1 MSEMQ
6 PKTVLVISSEVG
18 VGAVGLSVARP
29 LLFCHGISVI
39 GLPTVYFAARPDLGA
54 TARLDIS
61 AADLG
66 AQLIALE
73 GGGWLEGLAGVMTGY
88 FADERQV
95 KLVAELL
102 HRLRGRQSPPRML
115 VDPVMGDAGSGL
127 YVSEAVAAA
136 IRDELLPLADV
147 ITPNRFEF
155 GWLAGERGAEAARP
169 AGLEALAVLRAG
181 LPVARIVV
189 TSAVIDR
196 EAGRIVTALFQ
207 GETSQSFEEPYYR
220 SVPKGTGD
228 VFAAEVLARLIV
240 GDSLAEA
247 SATAS
252 ALLAR
257 LTKLAA
263 GEVSLTPGQILE
275 AAGLRLS

>member
-1 MSEMQ
+1 MSEE
-6 PKTVLVISSEVG
+6 PLKTVLVISSEVG
-18 VGAVGLSVARP
+18 VGAVGLSVVRP

-61 AADLG
+61 ATDLG
-66 AQLIALE
+66 AQLKALAQ
-73 GGGWLEGLAGVMTGY
+73 GGWLEGLSGVMTGY

-95 KLVAELL
+95 AVVADLL
-102 HRLRGRQSPPRML
+102 QWLRGRERPPHIL
-115 VDPVMGDAGSGL
+115 VDPVLGDAGSGL

-136 IRDELLPLADV
+136 IRDELLPLAEV

-155 GWLAGERGAEAARP
+155 GWLAGERGGEAARP
-169 AGLEALAVLRAG
+169 AGLEALAALRAG
-181 LPVARIVV
+181 LPVGQVVV
-189 TSAVIDR
+189 TSAMVDK
-196 EAGRIVTALFQ
+196 EAGRIVTALIE
-207 GETSQSFEEPYYR
+207 GESFQSFEEPYFR
-220 SVPKGTGD
+220 RVPKGTGD
-228 VFAAEVLARLIV
+228 VFAAELLAQLLA
-240 GDSLAEA
+240 GNSLPEA
-247 SATAS
+247 SAAAS